1 VAKVKRGR
9 EISAGGQKRTPGAK
23 GKGVAAKKA
32 AVPKPGRKT
41 APLKGAD
48 TAAKV
53 GVTGARKTAK
63 TANAGTKSA
72 ARKVKRPATAA
83 LRKPAPP
90 ERMVKIRALDPYEK
104 CGPGTS
110 VLHLFRVDEKL
121 DGSVATHLVFF
132 DRHGWY
138 CEHGR
143 GCRAVDDVKKLGKSL
158 GRTI

>member
-1 VAKVKRGR
+1 VAKVKHGR
-9 EISAGGQKRTPGAK
+9 EISAGGQKRTAGA
-23 GKGVAAKKA
+23 KGVAAKKA
-32 AVPKPGRKT
+32 VVPKPGRKT
-41 APLKGAD
+41 AAV
-48 TAAKV
+48 KV
-53 GVTGARKTAK
+53 AK
-63 TANAGTKSA
+63 TVNAGTKSA
-72 ARKVKRPATAA
+72 ARKGKRPATVVP
-83 LRKPAPP
+83 RKATPP
-90 ERMVKIRALDPYEK
+90 ERVVRIRALDPYEK
-104 CGPGTS
+104 CGPDTS